1 MKLYQPNSYYEASLE
16 DKKKVCNG
24 CGAKGGIKVPSTFIG
39 LCIKEACDI
48 HDWMFKEG
56 KTKADFIFANVMF
69 LVNLIVII
77 INGSNIF
84 TRAIRL
90 FFAVNYFLAVALK
103 GSDAFWK
110 DKEKNDE
117 MIITY
122 KGSFR

>member
-1 MKLYQPNSYYEASLE
+1 MKLYKPNSYCEATLE
-16 DKKKVCNG
+16 EKEKVCNG

-39 LCIKEACDI
+39 LCINEACNI

-103 GSDAFWK
+103 GHDAFWK
-110 DKEKNDE
+110 DKVKNDE

>member
-1 MKLYQPNSYYEASLE
+1 MNLYQPNSYYEASLE
-16 DKKKVCNG
+16 ERKKVCNG

-39 LCIKEACDI
+39 LNIKEACNI

-56 KTKADFIFANVMF
+56 TTKADFIFANVMF

-103 GSDAFWK
+103 GDDAFWK
-110 DKEKNDE
+110 DKEKNDL